1 VVNVESALAVSS
13 DAFFYKI
20 GEQIL
25 TERGYQPILE
35 NEVRK
40 FGFGSPT
47 NIDLPYE
54 YAGTI
59 PNKALKKR
67 MADIGAISKESGQ
80 ASTWVTKFCFPLG
93 KGCSQQRQFKRQP
106 LTARLVTVAM

>member
-1 VVNVESALAVSS
+1 METALAVSS

-25 TERGYQPILE
+25 TERGYQPVLE
-35 NEVRK
+35 QQVRL

-47 NIDLPYE
+47 NVDLPNE

-59 PNKALKKR
+59 PSKALKKR
-67 MADIGAISKESGQ
+67 MADLARSLRNQVVRTTSGDQILFAIAKACCPPRRFKWPMHMACSAMV
-80 ASTWVTKFCFPLG
+80 AS
-93 KGCSQQRQFKRQP
+93 
-106 LTARLVTVAM
+106 